1 MTHTSEVIVV
11 TGLGGMGLA
20 IARRLGAGRSLVL
33 ADFSTEAL
41 EKATELLAGE
51 GHDVTAVATDVSD
64 QASVRALAESAAALG
79 SLRAIVHTA
88 GLSPV
93 QAGPAAIVAVDVMG
107 TAHVLDEF
115 GAIAKQGS
123 VAVCIASMAGTMAQV
138 APEVEHAFAVTPTA
152 ELAALAELDPGNLDP
167 GAAYSIAKRA
177 NQVRVRAASVAWGM
191 RGGRTVSISP
201 GIIST
206 PMGQAE
212 LAGPAGDQ
220 MRHMIGISGVKRLG
234 TPDDIAAVVEFLISH
249 EASFISGCDILVDGG
264 TVAGLMYGTASK

>member
-1 MTHTSEVIVV
+1 MTETREVVVV

-33 ADFSTEAL
+33 ADFSAEAL
-41 EKATELLAGE
+41 EKATELLSGE
-51 GHDVTAVATDVSD
+51 GHDVTAVKTDVSD
-64 QASVRALAESAAALG
+64 QASVRSLAESAASLG
-79 SLRAIVHTA
+79 SLRAVVHTA

-93 QAGPAAIVAVDVMG
+93 QAGPAAIVAVDVIG

-115 GAIAKQGS
+115 AAIATQGS

-138 APEVEHAFAVTPTA
+138 APEAEHAFAVTPTT
-152 ELAALAELDPGNLDP
+152 ELAALPELDPANLDP

-201 GIIST
+201 GVIST

-220 MRHMIGISGVKRLG
+220 MRHMIAISGVKRLG

-249 EASFISGCDILVDGG
+249 EASFITGTDILVDGG
-264 TVAGLMYGTASK
+264 TVAGLMYGAAAR